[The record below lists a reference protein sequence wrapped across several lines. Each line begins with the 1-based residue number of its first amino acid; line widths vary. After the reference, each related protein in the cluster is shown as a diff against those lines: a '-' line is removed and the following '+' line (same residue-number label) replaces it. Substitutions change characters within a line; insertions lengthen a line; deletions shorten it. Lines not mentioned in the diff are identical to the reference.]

1 MITAARSRAEQ
12 RFEQIQKRQQK
23 ALSEQN
29 QIAEERRAKSARL
42 KQMRLAKEA
51 DDIARAAEGLKRIR
65 ES

>member
-12 RFEQIQKRQQK
+12 RFEQIQKRQKK

-42 KQMRLAKEA
+42 KEMRLAKEA
-51 DDIARAAEGLKRIR
+51 DDIARATAGLKRAR
-65 ES
+65 EG

>member
-29 QIAEERRAKSARL
+29 QIAEDRRAKSARL
-42 KQMRLAKEA
+42 KEMRLAKEA
-51 DDIARAAEGLKRIR
+51 GDIAKATAGLQRVR